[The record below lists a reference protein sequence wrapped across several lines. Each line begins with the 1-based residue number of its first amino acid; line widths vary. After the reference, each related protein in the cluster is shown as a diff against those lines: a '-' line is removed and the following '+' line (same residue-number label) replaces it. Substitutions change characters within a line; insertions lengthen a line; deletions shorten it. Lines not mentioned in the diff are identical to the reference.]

1 MSNYTVKGRCKKGN
15 AIAQFSIH
23 PPLAIQKSFSFASI
37 DEAKDAPL
45 AQQLFYLPF
54 VKAVTLEATEIKIE
68 RFNILEWEEVLS
80 EVAEQLQKYLNDGG
94 NIISDSLS
102 NKLVPVT
109 VYAEQTPNPTVM
121 KFVSNKLLVSEIE
134 EYKSIDDTQ
143 NAPLAQALFH
153 FPYVK
158 EIFMDNNYISIT
170 KYEVAEWEEITME
183 LREFIRNHIAEGK
196 AIVTETQKTK
206 SETVAAPLI
215 ERTETE
221 AKIISILEEY
231 IKPAVASD
239 GGNIA
244 FSQYDENSKEVEV
257 VLQGACS
264 GCPSSTITL
273 KNGIENMLKEMMPG
287 QVSSVSAING

>member
-121 KFVSNKLLVSEIE
+121 KFVANKLLVSEIE

-215 ERTETE
+215 ELTETE

>member
-15 AIAQFSIH
+15 AIAKFSIH

-121 KFVSNKLLVSEIE
+121 KFVANKLLVSEIE

-244 FSQYDENSKEVEV
+244 FSQYDENSQEVEV

>member
-121 KFVSNKLLVSEIE
+121 KFVANKLLVSEIE

-221 AKIISILEEY
+221 TKIISILEEY

-244 FSQYDENSKEVEV
+244 FSQYDENSQEVEV

>member
-121 KFVSNKLLVSEIE
+121 KFVANKLLVSEIE

-215 ERTETE
+215 ERTEIE

>member
-121 KFVSNKLLVSEIE
+121 KFVANKLLVSEIE

>member
-121 KFVSNKLLVSEIE
+121 KFVANKLLVSEIE

-244 FSQYDENSKEVEV
+244 FSQYDENSQEVEV

>member
-121 KFVSNKLLVSEIE
+121 KFVANKLLVSEIE

-287 QVSSVSAING
+287 QVSRVSAING

>member
-121 KFVSNKLLVSEIE
+121 KFVANKLLVSEIE

-196 AIVTETQKTK
+196 AIVTEKQKTK

-221 AKIISILEEY
+221 TKIISILEEY

-244 FSQYDENSKEVEV
+244 FSQYDENSQEVEV

>member
-23 PPLAIQKSFSFASI
+23 PPLALQKSFSFASI

-121 KFVSNKLLVSEIE
+121 KFVANKLLVSEIE

-244 FSQYDENSKEVEV
+244 FSQYDENSQEVEV

>member
-15 AIAQFSIH
+15 AIAQFSIY

-121 KFVSNKLLVSEIE
+121 KFVANKLLVSEIE